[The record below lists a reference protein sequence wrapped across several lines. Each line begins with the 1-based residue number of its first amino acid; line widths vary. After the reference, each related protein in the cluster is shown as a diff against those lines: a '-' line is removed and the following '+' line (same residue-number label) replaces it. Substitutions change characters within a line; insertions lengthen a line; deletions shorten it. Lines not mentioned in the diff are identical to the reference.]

1 MKNKVLLSRLCIC
14 TLAVSLLAGCSSAG
28 STSEI
33 TNNSETESISSE
45 TASETVSENESATTA
60 SFASLEKTDLFEQ
73 QNSID
78 EALQQEASAGYSFE
92 EPNVIVNPY
101 GNSPLT
107 AVAAFHTD
115 KELGGTV
122 TVKGKDEKD
131 DITGTFEAATDHLV
145 PIYGLYNGDTT
156 EVVLTLEDGTSTT
169 VEVTTEKTEVNV
181 GTIETTMS
189 DDSAYDYSNLTFVC
203 SSAGMLY
210 ALDSAGDIRWYFTD
224 GGVLGVHQLQN
235 GHLMMPTSFLLKSMY
250 YKAGLQEIDLS
261 GKIYHQYMIP
271 GGMHHDFQELPD
283 GNLLVAGDS
292 PDLSTVED
300 YVVEIDRESGEVV
313 WEFNAADAID
323 KEDGQSASIA
333 TDGSDEIDWF
343 HNNSLWYDE
352 KNDLVLLSARHKDAI
367 IAIHKSDKSLAW
379 ILGDPANWNGV
390 DKKYF
395 FTPTGDDFEWQY
407 AQHQITMLD
416 NGDIMMFDNG
426 TAKVKLSDNDNRVSG
441 DDIYSRAVVY
451 HINTDDMTIEQ
462 VFEYGKERG
471 PEWYSDWISGVIS
484 LDGTKDQL
492 WITAGANLYDE
503 ENNRYDHYPT
513 DMMKQGLIKRTHIDQ
528 VSNGTLAYEILISGD
543 TYASLTYRSLRLPL
557 YTEGAT
563 LDVNAKGELL
573 GTLGETATADYTAPL
588 DDAAA
593 LPDGWEF
600 TLDDAKFSLKG
611 AYTTDKAS
619 DALEDAYV
627 ILVSGD
633 ETKAY
638 ALTQYG
644 TAGEDAT
651 KVTVSGWVSP
661 VGLEGK
667 TWDIYLSVDGQVYES
682 GHSIAL

>member
-1 MKNKVLLSRLCIC
+1 
-14 TLAVSLLAGCSSAG
+14 
-28 STSEI
+28 
-33 TNNSETESISSE
+33 
-45 TASETVSENESATTA
+45 
-60 SFASLEKTDLFEQ
+60 
-73 QNSID
+73 
-78 EALQQEASAGYSFE
+78 
-92 EPNVIVNPY
+92 
-101 GNSPLT
+101 
-107 AVAAFHTD
+107 
-115 KELGGTV
+115 
-122 TVKGKDEKD
+122 
-131 DITGTFEAATDHLV
+131 
-145 PIYGLYNGDTT
+145 
-156 EVVLTLEDGTSTT
+156 
-169 VEVTTEKTEVNV
+169 
-181 GTIETTMS
+181 
-189 DDSAYDYSNLTFVC
+189 
-203 SSAGMLY
+203 
-210 ALDSAGDIRWYFTD
+210 
-224 GGVLGVHQLQN
+224 
-235 GHLMMPTSFLLKSMY
+235 
-250 YKAGLQEIDLS
+250 
-261 GKIYHQYMIP
+261 
-271 GGMHHDFQELPD
+271 MHHDFQELPD

-313 WEFNAADAID
+313 WELNAADLIG

-543 TYASLTYRSLRLPL
+543 TYASLTYRSLPPCR
-557 YTEGAT
+557 
-563 LDVNAKGELL
+563 
-573 GTLGETATADYTAPL
+573 
-588 DDAAA
+588 
-593 LPDGWEF
+593 
-600 TLDDAKFSLKG
+600 
-611 AYTTDKAS
+611 
-619 DALEDAYV
+619 
-627 ILVSGD
+627 
-633 ETKAY
+633 
-638 ALTQYG
+638 
-644 TAGEDAT
+644 
-651 KVTVSGWVSP
+651 
-661 VGLEGK
+661 
-667 TWDIYLSVDGQVYES
+667 
-682 GHSIAL
+682 SIPKEPHLM